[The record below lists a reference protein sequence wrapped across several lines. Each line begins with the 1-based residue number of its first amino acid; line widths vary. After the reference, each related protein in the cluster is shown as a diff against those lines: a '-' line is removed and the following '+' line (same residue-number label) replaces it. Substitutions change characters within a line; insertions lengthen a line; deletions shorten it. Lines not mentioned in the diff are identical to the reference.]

1 MKELTKPERTVLRC
15 ASYGLTA
22 DETATKLM
30 RSTTTVKFHRTNV
43 LIKLR
48 ASNITHAVAL
58 AYEGGIFGQL
68 VEEAA

>member
-1 MKELTKPERTVLRC
+1 MSELTKSERMVLRC
-15 ASYGLTA
+15 PSYGLTT

-30 RSTTTVKFHRTNV
+30 RSTTTVKYRRTNV
-43 LIKLR
+43 LMKLR

-58 AYEGGIFGQL
+58 AYEDGIFGQL

>member
-1 MKELTKPERTVLRC
+1 MKELTKSERMVLRC

-22 DETATKLM
+22 DETAMKML
-30 RSTTTVKFHRTNV
+30 RSTTTVKYHRTNV

-48 ASNITHAVAL
+48 ASNIAHAVAL

>member
-1 MKELTKPERTVLRC
+1 MSKLTKLERMVLRY
-15 ASYGLTA
+15 ASYGLTT
-22 DETATKLM
+22 DDTATKLS
-30 RSTTTVKFHRTNV
+30 RSTATVKYHRMSV
-43 LIKLR
+43 LMKLR

>member
-1 MKELTKPERTVLRC
+1 MSALTKPERMVLRC
-15 ASYGLTA
+15 ASYGLTT
-22 DETATKLM
+22 DETATKLL
-30 RSTTTVKFHRTNV
+30 RSAATVKYHRTNV
-43 LIKLR
+43 LMKLR

>member
-1 MKELTKPERTVLRC
+1 MSEFTKSERMVLRC
-15 ASYGLTA
+15 ASYGLTT
-22 DETATKLM
+22 DQTATKLM
-30 RSTTTVKFHRTNV
+30 RSTTTVKYHRTNV
-43 LIKLR
+43 LMKLR